1 MELLVIKSDI
11 YEWKTLSKVD
21 FVDAM
26 GGRNYQGR
34 EKFIKEMQKVSMSFR
49 PVSQAIS
56 LMIKSTSAQII
67 FLKQQLGEIDKM
79 IVKITKDNG
88 AVQTLSQHNGIGI
101 QTASTIQAEIIDI
114 RRFVKDDN
122 LASYG
127 GLARHQHNTGENE
140 REVENHFFNPRLKNA
155 FMTAARN
162 YVTCNPESHLAGY
175 YHNLV
180 KGGMK
185 KTDARKRVARALVRV
200 MFRDLQALI
209 KIEDL
214 DIIEDIEKGDEKNMA
229 TGISR
234 SDKDH
239 SNISSSSPV
248 KNNTICDEKIKREKQ
263 ALNYHGKVMVATGK
277 T

>member
-1 MELLVIKSDI
+1 
-11 YEWKTLSKVD
+11 
-21 FVDAM
+21 
-26 GGRNYQGR
+26 
-34 EKFIKEMQKVSMSFR
+34 MSFR
-49 PVSQAIS
+49 PVSLAIS
-56 LMIKSTSAQII
+56 LMIRSTSAQII

-88 AVQTLSQHNGIGI
+88 AVQTLLQHNGTGI
-101 QTASTIQAEIIDI
+101 QTASTIQAEIINI

-162 YVTCNPESHLAGY
+162 YVICNPDSHLAGY

-200 MFRDLQALI
+200 MFRDPQSLI
-209 KIEDL
+209 KNRGL
-214 DIIEDIEKGDEKNMA
+214 G
-229 TGISR
+229 
-234 SDKDH
+234 
-239 SNISSSSPV
+239 
-248 KNNTICDEKIKREKQ
+248 
-263 ALNYHGKVMVATGK
+263 NY
-277 T
+277 